1 MHKKKSVFLVSR
13 YSDDIYKFIVN
24 QCYQDLPKKERSK
37 IEIENIKQKKIPDI
51 GFLIYCLFCLLRGDL
66 FDKEKVVALEYK
78 KIKFGKHLLSFTF
91 RNYSSYLTN
100 INYFY
105 TLCKN
110 IYIVAKF
117 FKTADF
123 YIKNYNFKYVYLDHI
138 EYLNAVY
145 YQKFINNNKKIYTN
159 RHPRGIIKTKKKN
172 VEKLF
177 EIKYKKIFLSKSQK
191 NKIIKKSKKI
201 FTSLENYLPWMY
213 YTKYNSIDN
222 KDYKKFEYIIYAHS
236 FTDSQLEHQYD
247 GFANTLEW
255 LVFTVNELKKKKINF
270 IIKAHPNFYLK
281 SKIKGLK
288 EISDWDKKIYKK
300 YIENIS
306 KDKNILVIDKPVLNY
321 DLVKKLDKNKCV
333 VITKHGSVQLEMT
346 FHNFKVI
353 TSKSNFIDPKY
364 NLTNR
369 WSNRNEYKNL
379 LRKHW
384 SQLKFGK
391 EESFCSV
398 MQNLFLDD
406 NMAYGKNFYLNA
418 LKSHMSK
425 LKLINKDSSYEKMI
439 TKFNSLKNKDRVL
452 KKIDF
457 PIKEV

>member
-1 MHKKKSVFLVSR
+1 MKEIFLTSR
-13 YSDDIYKFIVN
+13 YSNDIYKFIVN
-24 QCYQDLPKKERSK
+24 QCYQDLPKKEKSN
-37 IEIENIKQKKIPDI
+37 IEIEWIKQKKIPDI
-51 GFLIYCLFCLLRGDL
+51 GFLIYSFLCLLRGD
-66 FDKEKVVALEYK
+66 FFNKDKVVALEYK
-78 KIKFGKHLLSFTF
+78 RIKFGKHLLSLTF
-91 RNYSSYLTN
+91 RNYGSYLTN

-117 FKTADF
+117 FNTADF
-123 YIKNYNFKYVYLDHI
+123 YIKNYKFKYVYLDHI
-138 EYLNAVY
+138 EYLNGVY
-145 YQKFINNNKKIYTN
+145 YQKFVNNNKKIYTN
-159 RHPRGIIKTKKKN
+159 RHPRNIIKTRNKN
-172 VEKLF
+172 LEKLF
-177 EIKYKKIFLSKSQK
+177 EIKYKKTFLSKSQK

-201 FTSLENYLPWMY
+201 FTSFEKYLPWMY

-222 KDYKKFEYIIYAHS
+222 KDYKKYEYIIYAHS

-255 LVFTVNELKKKKINF
+255 LIFTVNELKKKKKNF

-281 SKIKGLK
+281 SKINGLK
-288 EISDWDKKIYKK
+288 QISDWDKKIYKK
-300 YIENIS
+300 YIESII
-306 KDKNILVIDKPVLNY
+306 KDENILVIDKSVLNY

-364 NLTNR
+364 NLTNM
-369 WSNRNEYKNL
+369 WSNKNEYKNL
-379 LRKHW
+379 LKKNWR
-384 SQLKFGK
+384 QLKFGK

-398 MQNLFLDD
+398 MQNLFFDD
-406 NMAYGKNFYLNA
+406 NTVYGKNFYLNI
-418 LKSHMSK
+418 LKNRMTK
-425 LKLINKDSSYEKMI
+425 LRLITKDASYEKMI
-439 TKFNSLKNKDRVL
+439 IRFNSLKNKDSVL
-452 KKIDF
+452 KKIHI